1 MRRTFAILCLL
12 AGFAAAPLTAHAQG
26 LDPAQEQFV
35 NAFLNVRKGEEQE
48 NSGDMKAALKTFR
61 AAADT
66 LTRIKRESPNWQ
78 PDLVEYRLGQTMKA
92 IDRVQTKMG
101 GEKQDEPGLLPR
113 IDTKDPLDP
122 TNSGPLPPA
131 VEPKPVKSG
140 KNPKPAP
147 TKVPDGADPLDVV
160 KQRIA
165 DLETKLSDAND
176 KLHEQQQQNQKLTK
190 DIAEAETA
198 RKKAEAAS
206 KQAQS
211 LAEVYQKNVLELKS
225 KGESGVEKAKEL
237 EGELAAAKA
246 QYETA
251 KKKNADTDADLAAA
265 EERIHQ
271 LLERSRAVSAKVAET
286 SGLPE
291 QIKQL
296 QTKLNAEQKSKAALI
311 EEFKK
316 REAEQTEQFQKRA
329 AEQAEQFKKREA
341 TQAEQFQKRE
351 TELKG
356 EIASLTKDRDEA
368 RVEITRLKELNKQ
381 TDKLIADNATLLKK
395 LGDAEKQILSFKT
408 DAPKKDEEVVA
419 LRQQVTDVQKA
430 LTISQEKNAT
440 LQSEIGSLQ
449 KKVAEYTK
457 EITQY
462 KADKNASAEDRRKME
477 EENKLLQGIVMR
489 VLQEDANRAQRK
501 KMLQKEMD
509 RLQIQSD
516 VMLKQI
522 NYLTQPVVKLS
533 GEERRL
539 FKKPVIEVQDPN
551 TLVAIKNDGNNLA
564 TEPAAAPVKAK
575 PPVEKPPL
583 IQTPDANPTEK
594 PLPPLPEVEK
604 PAVEKPSIEKPIEKP
619 VEKPV
624 QKPAV
629 EKPVPAKPTPPA
641 EQAKLD
647 KPVLPT
653 HDPEEKKTPETV
665 EAPTVQTKSTG
676 GVRGLPEDVKPLAE
690 QAKQAFERDK
700 YADAEKLY
708 DKALQLAPNNLYLL
722 SNRGVVQFRAGKYKQ
737 SEESFRKAIAI
748 APEDH
753 FSWCTL
759 GIVEYSQGKY
769 DEAVNA
775 LTKSLAINPK
785 NSTAHNYLGITA
797 AQKGWIEAAQ
807 KELETAIQLDPKYA
821 DAWFNLA
828 VTQTLKNPPNKEE
841 ARKAYKKAVELG
853 AEPDPA
859 MEQTLK

>member
-1 MRRTFAILCLL
+1 MRRTFAILCLTI
-12 AGFAAAPLTAHAQG
+12 GFTAAPLTTHAQG
-26 LDPAQEQFV
+26 LDVAQEQFV

-48 NSGDMKAALKTFR
+48 NSGDTKAALKTFR
-61 AAADT
+61 AAAET
-66 LTRIKRESPNWQ
+66 LTRIKKESPNWQ

-101 GEKQDEPGLLPR
+101 GEKKDDPGVLPP

-122 TNSGPLPPA
+122 SNSGALPPA
-131 VEPKPVKSG
+131 AEPKPPKAG
-140 KNPKPAP
+140 RTPKPAL
-147 TKVPDGADPLDVV
+147 TKVPDGTDPLDVV

-165 DLETKLSDAND
+165 NLETQLSEAND
-176 KLHEQQQQNQKLTK
+176 KLHEQQQQNEKLTK
-190 DIAEAETA
+190 DIAEAEAA
-198 RKKAEAAS
+198 RKKAEAAR
-206 KQAQS
+206 KEAQS

-225 KGESGVEKAKEL
+225 KGESSGEKAKEL
-237 EGELAAAKA
+237 EGQLAAAKA
-246 QYETA
+246 QFEAA

-265 EERIHQ
+265 EERIQQ
-271 LLERSRAVSAKVAET
+271 LLTRSRAVSAKVAEA
-286 SGLPE
+286 GALPE
-291 QIKQL
+291 QIRQL
-296 QTKLNAEQKSKAALI
+296 QAKLTAEQKSKVEL
-311 EEFKK
+311 
-316 REAEQTEQFQKRA
+316 
-329 AEQAEQFKKREA
+329 
-341 TQAEQFQKRE
+341 AEQFQKRE
-351 TELKG
+351 AELKG
-356 EIASLTKDRDEA
+356 QIAVLTKDRDEA

-395 LGDAEKQILSFKT
+395 LGEAEKQILSFKT
-408 DAPKKDEEVVA
+408 DAPRKDEEVVA
-419 LRQQVTDVQKA
+419 LKQQVTEVQKA
-430 LTISQEKNAT
+430 LAISQEKNAT
-440 LQSEIGSLQ
+440 LQNEIGSLQ
-449 KKVAEYTK
+449 NKVGEYTK

-462 KADKNASAEDRRKME
+462 KADKNASAEDRSKME
-477 EENKLLQGIVMR
+477 AENKLLQGIVMR

-533 GEERRL
+533 GEERKL
-539 FKKPVIEVQDPN
+539 FRKPVIEVQDPN
-551 TLVAIKNDGNNLA
+551 TLVAIKTDGNNLPAETA
-564 TEPAAAPVKAK
+564 TAPAKPA

-583 IQTPDANPTEK
+583 IQTPEASPAEK
-594 PLPPLPEVEK
+594 PLPPLPDIEK
-604 PAVEKPSIEKPIEKP
+604 PAVEKP
-619 VEKPV
+619 VEKPS
-624 QKPAV
+624 V
-629 EKPVPAKPTPPA
+629 EKPAPAKPAPPGD
-641 EQAKLD
+641 QAKLD
-647 KPVLPT
+647 KPPLPT
-653 HDPEEKKTPETV
+653 RDPAETKTPDS
-665 EAPTVQTKSTG
+665 APSPSVHTKSTG

-690 QAKQAFERDK
+690 QAKQAFEREK
-700 YADAEKLY
+700 YSDSEKLY

-737 SEESFRKAIAI
+737 AEESFRKAIAL

-797 AQKGWIEAAQ
+797 AQKGWLEAAQ
-807 KELETAIQLDPKYA
+807 KELETAIQLDPKYV

-828 VTQTLKNPPNKEE
+828 VTNTLKTPPNKEE

>member
-12 AGFAAAPLTAHAQG
+12 VGFAAAPLTIHAQG

-48 NSGDMKAALKTFR
+48 SSSDFKAALKTFR

-66 LTRIKRESPNWQ
+66 LTRIKKESPNWQ
-78 PDLVEYRLGQTMKA
+78 PDLVEYRLAQTMKA

-101 GEKQDEPGLLPR
+101 GEKKDDPGVLPP

-122 TNSGPLPPA
+122 SSSGALPPS
-131 VEPKPVKSG
+131 VEPKPPRPG
-140 KNPKPAP
+140 RNLKPAP
-147 TKVPDGADPLDVV
+147 SKTPEGSDPLDVV
-160 KQRIA
+160 KQRINN
-165 DLETKLSDAND
+165 LEAQLSEAND
-176 KLHEQQQQNQKLTK
+176 KLHEQQQNNEKLTK
-190 DIAEAETA
+190 DIAEAEAA
-198 RKKAEAAS
+198 RKKAEAAR
-206 KQAQS
+206 KEAQS
-211 LAEVYQKNVLELKS
+211 LAELYQKNVLELKS
-225 KGESGVEKAKEL
+225 KGETSGDKAKEL
-237 EGELAAAKA
+237 EGQLAAAKA
-246 QYETA
+246 QFEAA

-265 EERIHQ
+265 EERINQ
-271 LLERSRAVSAKVAET
+271 LLARSKAVSAKVAET

-291 QIKQL
+291 QVKQL
-296 QTKLNAEQKSKAALI
+296 QAKLNAEQKSKAALI

-316 REAEQTEQFQKRA
+316 READ
-329 AEQAEQFKKREA
+329 QAEQFKKREA
-341 TQAEQFQKRE
+341 AQAEQFQKRE
-351 TELKG
+351 AELKG
-356 EIASLTKDRDEA
+356 EIVSLTKDRDEA

-395 LGDAEKQILSFKT
+395 LSEAEKQILSFKT
-408 DAPKKDEEVVA
+408 DAPRKDEEVVA
-419 LRQQVTDVQKA
+419 LKQQVTEVQKA
-430 LTISQEKNAT
+430 LAVSQEKNAT
-440 LQSEIGSLQ
+440 LQNEIGGLQ

-457 EITQY
+457 ELTQY
-462 KADKNASAEDRRKME
+462 KADKAASAEDRSKME
-477 EENKLLQGIVMR
+477 AENKLLQGIVMR

-551 TLVAIKNDGNNLA
+551 TLVAIKTDSSNLQAGTA
-564 TEPAAAPVKAK
+564 TTEVKPA
-575 PPVEKPPL
+575 PPVEKAPVV
-583 IQTPDANPTEK
+583 QSPDTNTTDK
-594 PLPPLPEVEK
+594 PLPPLPDVEK
-604 PAVEKPSIEKPIEKP
+604 PEEKP
-619 VEKPV
+619 VVEKSAEKPV

-629 EKPVPAKPTPPA
+629 EKPA

-647 KPVLPT
+647 KPALPT
-653 HDPEEKKTPETV
+653 REPAETKPPETV
-665 EAPTVQTKSTG
+665 ETPTVQTKTVG

-700 YADAEKLY
+700 YAEAEKLY

>member
-12 AGFAAAPLTAHAQG
+12 VGFAAVPLTARAQG

-48 NSGDMKAALKTFR
+48 SSSDFKAALKTFR

-66 LTRIKRESPNWQ
+66 LTRIKKESPNWQ
-78 PDLVEYRLGQTMKA
+78 PDLVEYRLAQTMKA

-101 GEKQDEPGLLPR
+101 GEKKDDPGVLPP

-122 TNSGPLPPA
+122 SSSGALPPS
-131 VEPKPVKSG
+131 VEPKPPRPG
-140 KNPKPAP
+140 RNLKPAP
-147 TKVPDGADPLDVV
+147 SKTPEGSDPLDVV
-160 KQRIA
+160 KQRINN
-165 DLETKLSDAND
+165 LEAQLSEAND
-176 KLHEQQQQNQKLTK
+176 KLHEQQQNNEKLTK
-190 DIAEAETA
+190 DIAEAEAA
-198 RKKAEAAS
+198 RKKAEAAR
-206 KQAQS
+206 KEAQS
-211 LAEVYQKNVLELKS
+211 LAELYQKNVLELKS
-225 KGESGVEKAKEL
+225 KGETSGDKAKEL
-237 EGELAAAKA
+237 EGQLAAAKA
-246 QYETA
+246 QFEAA

-265 EERIHQ
+265 EERINQ
-271 LLERSRAVSAKVAET
+271 LLARSKAVSAKVAET

-291 QIKQL
+291 QVKQL
-296 QTKLNAEQKSKAALI
+296 QAKLNAEQKSKAALI

-316 REAEQTEQFQKRA
+316 READ
-329 AEQAEQFKKREA
+329 QAEQFKKREA
-341 TQAEQFQKRE
+341 AQAEQFQKRE
-351 TELKG
+351 AELKG
-356 EIASLTKDRDEA
+356 EIVSLTKDRDEA

-395 LGDAEKQILSFKT
+395 LSEAEKQILSFKT
-408 DAPKKDEEVVA
+408 DAPRKDEEVVA
-419 LRQQVTDVQKA
+419 LKQQVTEVQKA
-430 LTISQEKNAT
+430 LAVSQEKNAT
-440 LQSEIGSLQ
+440 LQNEIGGLQ

-457 EITQY
+457 ELTQY
-462 KADKNASAEDRRKME
+462 KADKAASAEDRSKME
-477 EENKLLQGIVMR
+477 AENKLLQGIVMR

-551 TLVAIKNDGNNLA
+551 TLVAIKTDSSNLQAGTA
-564 TEPAAAPVKAK
+564 TTEVKPA
-575 PPVEKPPL
+575 PPVEKAPVV
-583 IQTPDANPTEK
+583 QSPDTNTTDK
-594 PLPPLPEVEK
+594 PLPPLPDVEKPEEKPVVEK
-604 PAVEKPSIEKPIEKP
+604 PA
-619 VEKPV
+619 EKPV

-629 EKPVPAKPTPPA
+629 EKPANAKPA
-641 EQAKLD
+641 DQAKLD
-647 KPVLPT
+647 KPALPT
-653 HDPEEKKTPETV
+653 REPAETKPPETG
-665 EAPTVQTKSTG
+665 ETPTVQTKTVG

>member
-12 AGFAAAPLTAHAQG
+12 VGFAAVPLTARAQG

-48 NSGDMKAALKTFR
+48 SSSDFKAALKTFR

-66 LTRIKRESPNWQ
+66 LTRIKKESPNWQ
-78 PDLVEYRLGQTMKA
+78 PDLVEYRLAQTMKA

-101 GEKQDEPGLLPR
+101 GEKKDDPGVLPP

-122 TNSGPLPPA
+122 SSSGALPPS
-131 VEPKPVKSG
+131 VEPKPPRPG
-140 KNPKPAP
+140 RNLKPAP
-147 TKVPDGADPLDVV
+147 SKTPEGSDPLDVV
-160 KQRIA
+160 KQRINN
-165 DLETKLSDAND
+165 LEAQLSEAND
-176 KLHEQQQQNQKLTK
+176 KLHEQQQNNEKLTK
-190 DIAEAETA
+190 DIAEAEAA
-198 RKKAEAAS
+198 RKKAEAAR
-206 KQAQS
+206 KEAQS
-211 LAEVYQKNVLELKS
+211 LAELYQKNVLELKS
-225 KGESGVEKAKEL
+225 KGETSGDKAKEL
-237 EGELAAAKA
+237 EGQLAAAKA
-246 QYETA
+246 QFEAA

-265 EERIHQ
+265 EERINQ
-271 LLERSRAVSAKVAET
+271 LLARSKAVSAKVAET

-291 QIKQL
+291 QVKQL
-296 QTKLNAEQKSKAALI
+296 QAKLNAEQKSKAALI

-316 REAEQTEQFQKRA
+316 READ
-329 AEQAEQFKKREA
+329 QAEQFKKREA
-341 TQAEQFQKRE
+341 AQAEQFQKRE
-351 TELKG
+351 AELKG
-356 EIASLTKDRDEA
+356 EIVSLTKDRDEA

-395 LGDAEKQILSFKT
+395 LSEAEKQILSFKT
-408 DAPKKDEEVVA
+408 DAPRKDEEVVA
-419 LRQQVTDVQKA
+419 LKQQVTEVQKA
-430 LTISQEKNAT
+430 LAVSQEKNAT
-440 LQSEIGSLQ
+440 LQNEIGGLQ

-457 EITQY
+457 ELTQY
-462 KADKNASAEDRRKME
+462 KADKAASAEDRSKME
-477 EENKLLQGIVMR
+477 AENKLLQGIVMR

-551 TLVAIKNDGNNLA
+551 TLVAIKTDSSNLQAGTA
-564 TEPAAAPVKAK
+564 TTEVKPA
-575 PPVEKPPL
+575 PPVENAPVV
-583 IQTPDANPTEK
+583 QSPDTNTTDK
-594 PLPPLPEVEK
+594 PLPPLPDVEK
-604 PAVEKPSIEKPIEKP
+604 PEEKP
-619 VEKPV
+619 VVEKSAEKPV

-629 EKPVPAKPTPPA
+629 EKPA

-647 KPVLPT
+647 KPALPT
-653 HDPEEKKTPETV
+653 REPAETKPPETV
-665 EAPTVQTKSTG
+665 ETPTVQTKTVG

-700 YADAEKLY
+700 YAEAEKLY

>member
-1 MRRTFAILCLL
+1 MRRTFVILCFIAGL
-12 AGFAAAPLTAHAQG
+12 ATAPLTARAQG

-48 NSGDMKAALKTFR
+48 NSGDIKGALKTFR

-66 LTRIKRESPNWQ
+66 LTRIKRDSPNWQ
-78 PDLVEYRLGQTMKA
+78 GDLVDYRLAQTMKA

-101 GEKQDEPGLLPR
+101 GEKKEDLGLLPP

-122 TNSGPLPPA
+122 SNSGALPPA
-131 VEPKPVKSG
+131 EILKPSKGVK
-140 KNPKPAP
+140 NTKPAP
-147 TKVPDGADPLDVV
+147 ATIPAGSDPLDVV
-160 KQRIA
+160 KQRINT
-165 DLETKLSDAND
+165 LESQLSEAND
-176 KLHEQQQQNQKLTK
+176 KLREQQQNNEKLTK
-190 DIAEAETA
+190 EISDAEAA
-198 RKKAEAAS
+198 RKKAEAAR
-206 KQAQS
+206 KEAQS
-211 LAEVYQKNVLELKS
+211 LAEVYQKSVLELKS
-225 KGESGVEKAKEL
+225 KGESSAEKAREL
-237 EGELAAAKA
+237 EGQLAAAKA
-246 QYETA
+246 QLETA
-251 KKKNADTDADLAAA
+251 KKKNAETDADLAAA
-265 EERIHQ
+265 EERVKQ
-271 LLERSRAVSAKVAET
+271 LLERSRAVSAKVAEA

-296 QTKLNAEQKSKAALI
+296 QAKLLAEQKSKAEQAEQFL
-311 EEFKK
+311 K
-316 REAEQTEQFQKRA
+316 REAAQTEQFQKR
-329 AEQAEQFKKREA
+329 ES
-341 TQAEQFQKRE
+341 
-351 TELKG
+351 ELKG
-356 EIASLTKDRDEA
+356 QIAVLTRDRDEA

-381 TDKLIADNATLLKK
+381 TDKLLADNATLLKK
-395 LGDAEKQILSFKT
+395 LGEAEKQIISFKS
-408 DAPKKDEEVVA
+408 DAPKKEEEVVA
-419 LRQQVTDVQKA
+419 LKQQVTDVQKA
-430 LTISQEKNAT
+430 LAVSQEKNAT
-440 LQSEIGSLQ
+440 LQNEIGGLQ
-449 KKVAEYTK
+449 KKLAEYTN

-462 KADKNASAEDRRKME
+462 KADKTASAEDRRKME

-509 RLQIQSD
+509 RLQIQSE

-539 FKKPVIEVQDPN
+539 FKKPVIEVLDPN
-551 TLVAIKNDGNNLA
+551 TIAAVKNDGNNLQPDR
-564 TEPAAAPVKAK
+564 PAETVKPTPPTPKNPPIETPETK
-575 PPVEKPPL
+575 PPVE
-583 IQTPDANPTEK
+583 N
-594 PLPPLPEVEK
+594 LPPLPDIDKPAVEK
-604 PAVEKPSIEKPIEKP
+604 PAVEKPA
-619 VEKPV
+619 VE
-624 QKPAV
+624 KPAV
-629 EKPVPAKPTPPA
+629 EKPAVEKPAPTKPTNTG

-647 KPVLPT
+647 KPPLPT
-653 HDPEEKKTPETV
+653 RDPAESKTPDT
-665 EAPTVQTKSTG
+665 AASPTVQTKTVG

>member
-1 MRRTFAILCLL
+1 MRRTFVILSLI
-12 AGFAAAPLTAHAQG
+12 AGFATAPLTSRAQG

-35 NAFLNVRKGEEQE
+35 NAFLNARKGEEQE
-48 NSGDMKAALKTFR
+48 NSGDNKTALKTFR
-61 AAADT
+61 AAAET
-66 LTRIKRESPNWQ
+66 LTRIKKESPSWQ
-78 PDLVEYRLGQTMKA
+78 PELVEYRLGQTMKA

-101 GEKQDEPGLLPR
+101 GEKKEDPGVLPP

-122 TNSGPLPPA
+122 SISGALPPSA
-131 VEPKPVKSG
+131 
-140 KNPKPAP
+140 NPKPPKAGRNVKPAP
-147 TKVPDGADPLDVV
+147 AKLAEGSDLLDVV
-160 KQRIA
+160 KQRINN
-165 DLETKLSDAND
+165 LEAQLSETND
-176 KLHEQQQQNQKLTK
+176 KLHDQQQSNEKLTK
-190 DIAEAETA
+190 DIAEAEAA
-198 RKKAEAAS
+198 RKKAEAAR
-206 KQAQS
+206 KEAQS

-225 KGESGVEKAKEL
+225 KGESSGDKAKEL
-237 EGELAAAKA
+237 ESQLAAAKA
-246 QYETA
+246 QFEAA

-271 LLERSRAVSAKVAET
+271 LLERSRAVSAKVAES

-291 QIKQL
+291 QVKQL
-296 QTKLNAEQKSKAALI
+296 QAKLQAEQKSKTVL
-311 EEFKK
+311 
-316 REAEQTEQFQKRA
+316 TEQFQKRE
-329 AEQAEQFKKREA
+329 AEQAEQFKKRQSEQ
-341 TQAEQFQKRE
+341 TEQFQKRE
-351 TELKG
+351 AAQTEQFQKREAELKG
-356 EIASLTKDRDEA
+356 EIVSLTKDRDEA
-368 RVEITRLKELNKQ
+368 RVEITQMKELNKQ

-395 LGDAEKQILSFKT
+395 LGEAEKQIISFKS
-408 DAPKKDEEVVA
+408 DAPRKNEEVVA
-419 LRQQVTDVQKA
+419 LKQQVMDVQKA
-430 LTISQEKNAT
+430 LAVSQEKNAT
-440 LQSEIGSLQ
+440 LQNEIGSLQ
-449 KKVAEYTK
+449 KKVSEYTK

-462 KADKNASAEDRRKME
+462 KADKNASAEDRIKME
-477 EENKLLQGIVMR
+477 AENKLLQGIVMR

-509 RLQIQSD
+509 RLQVQSD

-551 TLVAIKNDGNNLA
+551 TLVAIKTDGNNLPAETA
-564 TEPAAAPVKAK
+564 TAPVKPA

-583 IQTPDANPTEK
+583 VQTPEANPTEK
-594 PLPPLPEVEK
+594 PLPPLPDIEK
-604 PAVEKPSIEKPIEKP
+604 PAVEKPVEKPA

-629 EKPVPAKPTPPA
+629 EKPAPAKPTPPGD
-641 EQAKLD
+641 QVKLD
-647 KPVLPT
+647 KPALPT
-653 HDPEEKKTPETV
+653 RDPAEMKTPETV
-665 EAPTVQTKSTG
+665 EAPAVHTKSVG

-797 AQKGWIEAAQ
+797 AQKGWLEAAQ

-828 VTQTLKNPPNKEE
+828 VTQTLKTPPNKEDG
-841 ARKAYKKAVELG
+841 RKAYKKSIELG

>member
-12 AGFAAAPLTAHAQG
+12 VGFAAAQLTIHAQG
-26 LDPAQEQFV
+26 IDLAQEQFV
-35 NAFLNVRKGEEQE
+35 NAFLNARKGEEQE
-48 NSGDMKAALKTFR
+48 NSSDFKAALKTFR
-61 AAADT
+61 AAAET
-66 LTRIKRESPNWQ
+66 LTRIKKESPNWQ
-78 PDLVEYRLGQTMKA
+78 PELVEYRLSQTMKA

-101 GEKQDEPGLLPR
+101 GEKKDEPSVLPP

-122 TNSGPLPPA
+122 SNSGALPPS
-131 VEPKPVKSG
+131 VEPRPPKAG
-140 KNPKPAP
+140 RNPKSAP
-147 TKVPDGADPLDVV
+147 NKIPEGSDPLDVV
-160 KQRIA
+160 KQRINN
-165 DLETKLSDAND
+165 LEAQLSEAND
-176 KLHEQQQQNQKLTK
+176 KLREQQQNNEKLTK
-190 DIAEAETA
+190 DIGEAEAA
-198 RKKAEAAS
+198 RKKAEAAR
-206 KQAQS
+206 KEAQS

-225 KGESGVEKAKEL
+225 KGESSGDKAREL
-237 EGELAAAKA
+237 EGQLAAAKA
-246 QYETA
+246 QFEAA
-251 KKKNADTDADLAAA
+251 KKRNADTDADLAAA
-265 EERIHQ
+265 EERINQ
-271 LLERSRAVSAKVAET
+271 LLARSKAVSAKVAEA

-316 REAEQTEQFQKRA
+316 REAEQ
-329 AEQAEQFKKREA
+329 AEQFKKREA
-341 TQAEQFQKRE
+341 AQAEQFQKRE
-351 TELKG
+351 AELKG
-356 EIASLTKDRDEA
+356 EIVSLTKDRDEA

-395 LGDAEKQILSFKT
+395 LGEAEKQILSFKT

-419 LRQQVTDVQKA
+419 LRQQVTEVQKELA
-430 LTISQEKNAT
+430 ISKEKNAT
-440 LQSEIGSLQ
+440 LQNEIGGLQ

-462 KADKNASAEDRRKME
+462 KADKTASAEDRSKME
-477 EENKLLQGIVMR
+477 AENKLLQGIVMR

-522 NYLTQPVVKLS
+522 NYLTQPAVKLS

-539 FKKPVIEVQDPN
+539 FRKPVIEVQDPN
-551 TLVAIKNDGNNLA
+551 TLVAVKNDDNNI
-564 TEPAAAPVKAK
+564 PAETAKAPVKPA
-575 PPVEKPPL
+575 PPVEKTPL
-583 IQTPDANPTEK
+583 IQTPDATPAEK
-594 PLPPLPEVEK
+594 PLPPLPDVEK
-604 PAVEKPSIEKPIEKP
+604 PVEKPIVEKPL
-619 VEKPV
+619 EKPV

-629 EKPVPAKPTPPA
+629 EKPAKGKPAD
-641 EQAKLD
+641 QAKLD
-647 KPVLPT
+647 RPALPAHEPAETKP
-653 HDPEEKKTPETV
+653 PETV
-665 EAPTVQTKSTG
+665 EAPAVHTKPVG

-700 YADAEKLY
+700 YVDAEKLY

>member
-12 AGFAAAPLTAHAQG
+12 AGFAAAPLTLNAQG

-48 NSGDMKAALKTFR
+48 NAGDTKAALKTFR

-66 LTRIKRESPNWQ
+66 LTRIKRESPSWQ
-78 PDLVEYRLGQTMKA
+78 PELVDYRLAQTMKA

-101 GEKQDEPGLLPR
+101 GEKKDEPSVLPP

-122 TNSGPLPPA
+122 SNSGALPPA
-131 VEPKPVKSG
+131 VEPKSPKQGKGPKQTAVKIPAG
-140 KNPKPAP
+140 ANP
-147 TKVPDGADPLDVV
+147 LEVV
-160 KQRIA
+160 QQQIT
-165 DLETKLSDAND
+165 DLETKLAEANE
-176 KLHEQQQQNQKLTK
+176 KLHEQQQQNEKLTK
-190 DIAEAETA
+190 DIAEAEGA
-198 RKKAEAAS
+198 RKKAEAAR
-206 KQAQS
+206 KEAQS
-211 LAEVYQKNVLELKS
+211 LAELYQKNVLELKS
-225 KGESGVEKAKEL
+225 KGESSGEKAKEL
-237 EGELAAAKA
+237 ESQLAAAKA
-246 QYETA
+246 QFEAA
-251 KKKNADTDADLAAA
+251 KKKNTDTEADLAAA
-265 EERIHQ
+265 EERISQ
-271 LLERSRAVSAKVAET
+271 LLTRSKAVSAKVAEA
-286 SGLPE
+286 GALPE

-296 QTKLNAEQKSKAALI
+296 QAKLTAEQKSKAELV
-311 EEFKK
+311 
-316 REAEQTEQFQKRA
+316 
-329 AEQAEQFKKREA
+329 
-341 TQAEQFQKRE
+341 EQFQKRE
-351 TELKG
+351 AELKG
-356 EIASLTKDRDEA
+356 QIATLTKDRDEA

-381 TDKLIADNATLLKK
+381 TDKLIEDNAALMKK
-395 LGDAEKQILSFKT
+395 LGEAEKQILTFKT
-408 DAPKKDEEVVA
+408 DAPKKSEEVVA
-419 LRQQVTDVQKA
+419 LKQQVTEVQKE
-430 LTISQEKNAT
+430 LEISKEKNAT
-440 LQSEIGSLQ
+440 LQNEIGGLQ

-457 EITQY
+457 ELTQY
-462 KADKNASAEDRRKME
+462 KADKAASAEDRSKME
-477 EENKLLQGIVMR
+477 AENKLLQGIVMR

-551 TLVAIKNDGNNLA
+551 TLVAIKTDSSNLQAGTA
-564 TEPAAAPVKAK
+564 TTEVKPA
-575 PPVEKPPL
+575 PPVEKAPVV
-583 IQTPDANPTEK
+583 QSPDTNTTDK
-594 PLPPLPEVEK
+594 PLPPLPDVEKPEEKPVVEK
-604 PAVEKPSIEKPIEKP
+604 PA
-619 VEKPV
+619 EKPV

-629 EKPVPAKPTPPA
+629 EKPANAKPA
-641 EQAKLD
+641 DQAKLD
-647 KPVLPT
+647 KPALPT
-653 HDPEEKKTPETV
+653 REPAETKPPETV
-665 EAPTVQTKSTG
+665 ETPTVQTKTVG

>member
-12 AGFAAAPLTAHAQG
+12 VGFAAVPLTARAQG

-48 NSGDMKAALKTFR
+48 GSSDFKAALKTFR

-66 LTRIKRESPNWQ
+66 LTRIKKESPNWQ
-78 PDLVEYRLGQTMKA
+78 PDLVEYRLAQTMKA

-101 GEKQDEPGLLPR
+101 GEKKDDPGVLPP
-113 IDTKDPLDP
+113 IDTKDPLDSSS
-122 TNSGPLPPA
+122 SGALPPS
-131 VEPKPVKSG
+131 VEPKPPRPG
-140 KNPKPAP
+140 RNLKPAP
-147 TKVPDGADPLDVV
+147 SKTPEGSDPLDVV
-160 KQRIA
+160 KQRINN
-165 DLETKLSDAND
+165 LEAQLSEAND
-176 KLHEQQQQNQKLTK
+176 KLHEQQQNNEKLTK
-190 DIAEAETA
+190 DIAEAEAA
-198 RKKAEAAS
+198 RKKAEAAR
-206 KQAQS
+206 KEAQS
-211 LAEVYQKNVLELKS
+211 LAELYQKNVLELKS
-225 KGESGVEKAKEL
+225 KGETSGDKAKEL
-237 EGELAAAKA
+237 EGQLAAAKA
-246 QYETA
+246 QFEAA

-265 EERIHQ
+265 EERINQ
-271 LLERSRAVSAKVAET
+271 LLTRSKAVSAKVAET

-291 QIKQL
+291 QVKQL
-296 QTKLNAEQKSKAALI
+296 QAKLNAEQKSKAALI

-316 REAEQTEQFQKRA
+316 READ
-329 AEQAEQFKKREA
+329 QAEQFKKREA
-341 TQAEQFQKRE
+341 AQAEQFQKRE
-351 TELKG
+351 AELKG
-356 EIASLTKDRDEA
+356 EIVSLTKDRDEA

-395 LGDAEKQILSFKT
+395 LSEAEKQILSFKT
-408 DAPKKDEEVVA
+408 DAPRKDEEVVA
-419 LRQQVTDVQKA
+419 LKQQVTEVQKA
-430 LTISQEKNAT
+430 LAVSQEKNVT
-440 LQSEIGSLQ
+440 LQNEIGGLQ

-457 EITQY
+457 ELTQY
-462 KADKNASAEDRRKME
+462 KADKAASAEDRSKME
-477 EENKLLQGIVMR
+477 AENKLLQGIVMR

-551 TLVAIKNDGNNLA
+551 TLVAIKTDSSNLQAGTA
-564 TEPAAAPVKAK
+564 TTEVKPA
-575 PPVEKPPL
+575 PPVEKAPVV
-583 IQTPDANPTEK
+583 QSPDTNTTDK
-594 PLPPLPEVEK
+594 PLPPLPDVEKPEEKPVVEK
-604 PAVEKPSIEKPIEKP
+604 PA
-619 VEKPV
+619 EKPV

-629 EKPVPAKPTPPA
+629 EKPANAKPA
-641 EQAKLD
+641 DQAKLD
-647 KPVLPT
+647 KPALPT
-653 HDPEEKKTPETV
+653 REPAETKPPETV
-665 EAPTVQTKSTG
+665 ETPTVQTKTVG